1 MNEILVHDASRTIY
15 LYDRIDYEKTSS
27 VIFNIMK
34 IIDRDN
40 DTAEYCD
47 DYKPKPIKL
56 YISTDGGD
64 VDAMW
69 GLVDVITNSKTPIH
83 TYCLGRS
90 ASCGFAI
97 FIAGHKRFITKHSK
111 LMIHSSSTSG
121 NMKKDIEQL
130 NDLVRTMNDWEEEF
144 YDYVINNTK
153 ISKEML
159 TDMRKYRKDWYIN
172 AKQAIELGCADE
184 II

>member
-1 MNEILVHDASRTIY
+1 
-15 LYDRIDYEKTSS
+15 
-27 VIFNIMK
+27 
-34 IIDRDN
+34 
-40 DTAEYCD
+40 
-47 DYKPKPIKL
+47 
-56 YISTDGGD
+56 
-64 VDAMW
+64 
-69 GLVDVITNSKTPIH
+69 
-83 TYCLGRS
+83 
-90 ASCGFAI
+90 
-97 FIAGHKRFITKHSK
+97 
-111 LMIHSSSTSG
+111 MIHSSSTSG

-144 YDYVINNTK
+144 YNYVINNTK